1 MNDSFREQQ
10 EGRASLY
17 GMLALGFT
25 YPDTTLYEFWNDGS
39 FVRELGVAI
48 DKAAPEIMEAFEMTL
63 APELKMTVNYEE
75 FEALYLTA
83 FETNFPKR
91 SVSLYEGDY
100 VKKGGKPDLLLELKD
115 FYGNFGLEVK
125 KEIHELEDQITAE
138 LEFMQF
144 LALKQSQDGID
155 KTPYIMAQRDFLER
169 HLAPWMPHL
178 QQEVRKREIS
188 TFYIGLTDLLA
199 RFIEVDLEYL
209 KKISPV
215 KEKS

>member
-1 MNDSFREQQ
+1 
-10 EGRASLY
+10 
-17 GMLALGFT
+17 
-25 YPDTTLYEFWNDGS
+25 
-39 FVRELGVAI
+39 
-48 DKAAPEIMEAFEMTL
+48 
-63 APELKMTVNYEE
+63 
-75 FEALYLTA
+75 
-83 FETNFPKR
+83 
-91 SVSLYEGDY
+91 
-100 VKKGGKPDLLLELKD
+100 
-115 FYGNFGLEVK
+115 
-125 KEIHELEDQITAE
+125 
-138 LEFMQF
+138 MQF

-169 HLAPWMPHL
+169 HLAPLIPHL

>member
-1 MNDSFREQQ
+1 
-10 EGRASLY
+10 
-17 GMLALGFT
+17 
-25 YPDTTLYEFWNDGS
+25 
-39 FVRELGVAI
+39 VAI
-48 DKAAPEIMEAFEMTL
+48 DKAAPEILEVFEVTL

-125 KEIHELEDQITAE
+125 KEIHELEDRITAE

-178 QQEVRKREIS
+178 QQEVRKCEIS